1 MKTEKKCFKC
11 CEVKPLS
18 EFYKHAQMADGHLNK
33 CKECTKKDVRDNRIK
48 KIDYY
53 REYDRSR
60 GNRQGYEYVKNYR
73 ERFPKKY
80 RAHQMVR
87 YAIKAGNLVA
97 EPCEQCSRVSD
108 THAHHDD
115 YSKPLNVRW
124 LCPPCHKRW
133 HMENGE
139 GRNAI

>member
-11 CEVKPLS
+11 GEVKPIS
-18 EFYKHAQMADGHLNK
+18 AFYKHAKMSDGHVNK
-33 CKECTKKDVRDNRIK
+33 CKECNKKDVRDNRIK

-53 REYDRSR
+53 REYDRKR
-60 GNRQGYEYVKNYR
+60 GNRQGYEYTKHYR

-80 RAHQMVR
+80 RAHQMVA

-97 EPCEQCSRVSD
+97 EPCEQCSRAD
-108 THAHHDD
+108 GTHAHHDD
-115 YSKPLNVRW
+115 YSKPLNIRW

-139 GRNAI
+139 GRNAT